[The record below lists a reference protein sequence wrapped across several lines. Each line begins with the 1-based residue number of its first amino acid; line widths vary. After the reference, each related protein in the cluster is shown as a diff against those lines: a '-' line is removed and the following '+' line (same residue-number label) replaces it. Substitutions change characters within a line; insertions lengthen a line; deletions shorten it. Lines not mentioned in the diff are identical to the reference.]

1 MGYFSD
7 TLETSWGKRI
17 PVYLV
22 SLILLVPPFLFIFW
36 PAPFAVGYDY
46 NNPIPNSEYFFILP
60 SIMLIGQGGMQL
72 THLSIM
78 NSITYDQRHRDKL
91 INYRNSCAYA
101 AGIFVPAV
109 SFISF
114 SNVKEEF
121 DQYFWIAL
129 TCCIVGVPSAV
140 FFIYQIDEPKL
151 VAESRRIYDN
161 QFMEDDA
168 EFFGR
173 GKTYRD
179 FSEEI
184 NNNVPQFG
192 KSTKQIE
199 PGNYAL
205 NDSFA
210 ESEVSSINQGQR
222 LRLLTDHQNY
232 LHG

>member
-22 SLILLVPPFLFIFW
+22 SLILLVPCFLFIFW
-36 PAPFAVGYDY
+36 PPPFAVGYDH

-101 AGIFVPAV
+101 AGIFVPTV

-129 TCCIVGVPSAV
+129 TCCIVGVPSAI
-140 FFIYQIDEPKL
+140 FFIYQIDEIKL

-168 EFFGR
+168 
-173 GKTYRD
+173 
-179 FSEEI
+179 
-184 NNNVPQFG
+184 
-192 KSTKQIE
+192 
-199 PGNYAL
+199 
-205 NDSFA
+205 
-210 ESEVSSINQGQR
+210 
-222 LRLLTDHQNY
+222 
-232 LHG
+232 

>member
-121 DQYFWIAL
+121 D
-129 TCCIVGVPSAV
+129 
-140 FFIYQIDEPKL
+140 
-151 VAESRRIYDN
+151 
-161 QFMEDDA
+161 
-168 EFFGR
+168 
-173 GKTYRD
+173 
-179 FSEEI
+179 
-184 NNNVPQFG
+184 
-192 KSTKQIE
+192 
-199 PGNYAL
+199 
-205 NDSFA
+205 
-210 ESEVSSINQGQR
+210 
-222 LRLLTDHQNY
+222 
-232 LHG
+232 